1 MRILFITGNYP
12 SAAFPANGAFVRQLV
27 WAVARQGHDCSVIS
41 PVRQLLRR
49 FGPLPPLVSQES
61 AGAGVG
67 VQVLRPRYHS
77 AGSKKIGFI
86 HTGRFTQF
94 AFEHAVI
101 KSLSDLGNR
110 PDVCYGHFLYPGGSG
125 AAVAAR
131 HFGVPAF
138 AAVGEGT
145 FWTIEPFGAP
155 RAQRHLAPVS
165 GFVAVSS
172 VISGMLR
179 EQLQIPDEKIGVF
192 PNGVDLC
199 RFHPRPREEM
209 CRKHGLCPDAFHI
222 SFVGNFDELKGVARL
237 AEAVRNLK
245 GVRLILIGKGP
256 VKVASPVIVFKGP
269 VAHEVVP
276 ELLCASDLFVLP
288 TAEEGSCN
296 AVIEAMACGLPVVT
310 SNGNYM
316 DDLVNDQVA
325 LRVNPLDVA
334 EIRRGILT
342 LMNEPARRHA
352 LAARALEH
360 SRKYDINLRA
370 KKILN
375 WIQQRM
381 DYPSPIVSSHASQAH

>member
-1 MRILFITGNYP
+1 MRILFIAGNYP
-12 SAAFPANGAFVRQLV
+12 SAAFPANGTFVRQLV
-27 WAVARQGHDCSVIS
+27 WAAARQGHDCSVIS

-61 AGAGVG
+61 AGAGIA

-77 AGSKKIGFI
+77 AGSKKLGFF
-86 HTGRFTQF
+86 HTGRLTQF
-94 AFEHAVI
+94 AFERAVI

-125 AAVAAR
+125 AARAAR

-145 FWTIEPFGAP
+145 FWTIEPFGSP
-155 RAQRHLAPVS
+155 RARRHLAPVR

-192 PNGVDLC
+192 PNGVDLS

-209 CRKHGLCPDAFHI
+209 CRKHGLSPDAFHI
-222 SFVGNFDELKGVARL
+222 SFVGNFDEL
-237 AEAVRNLK
+237 N
-245 GVRLILIGKGP
+245 
-256 VKVASPVIVFKGP
+256 GP

-310 SNGNYM
+310 SNGKYM
-316 DDLVNDQVA
+316 DDLVNDHVA

-370 KKILN
+370 KKIMN

-381 DYPSPIVSSHASQAH
+381 DCPSPIVSNHASQTH